1 MEPEMPLTRDFK
13 ETVLEDMKRNPGFRV
28 AMLREAADAMF
39 TNELYLTKDVL
50 RDYVNATMGFD
61 GLSKELN
68 IPAKSLMRM
77 LGPGGNPQANNLL
90 AIIAALQKHAGV
102 EFHVTSTPVK
112 KKRAAARKRRARTA
126 DMRYHEPSHE
136 SPRAFAEA
144 GTKFKR

>member
-1 MEPEMPLTRDFK
+1 MPLTRDFK
-13 ETVLEDMKRNPGFRV
+13 ETVLEDMRRNPDFRE
-28 AMLREAADAMF
+28 AMLREAADALF

-90 AIIAALQKHAGV
+90 SIIAALQKHAGV
-102 EFHVTSTPVK
+102 EFHVTSTPVR
-112 KKRAAARKRRARTA
+112 KKRAASTRKRKSRAA
-126 DMRYHEPSHE
+126 DIRYPETSHE

-144 GTKFKR
+144 GTKFKRQR

>member
-1 MEPEMPLTRDFK
+1 MPLTRDFK

-50 RDYVNATMGFD
+50 RDYVNATIGFD
-61 GLSKELN
+61 ALSKELN
-68 IPAKSLMRM
+68 IPSKSLMRM

-90 AIIAALQKHAGV
+90 SIIAALQKHAGV

-112 KKRAAARKRRARTA
+112 KKRTTNKRNPRAA
-126 DMRYHEPSHE
+126 DIRYPEASRE
-136 SPRAFAEA
+136 RPRAFAEA
-144 GTKFKR
+144 GAKFKR

>member
-1 MEPEMPLTRDFK
+1 MPLTRDFK
-13 ETVLEDMKRNPGFRV
+13 ETVLEDMRRNPDFRV
-28 AMLREAADAMF
+28 SMLREAVDALF

-50 RDYVNATMGFD
+50 RDYINATMGFD
-61 GLSKELN
+61 ALSKQVS
-68 IPAKSLMRM
+68 IPVKSLMRM

-112 KKRAAARKRRARTA
+112 KKKSSTTRKRKSRAAEI
-126 DMRYHEPSHE
+126 RYSEASYE

>member
-1 MEPEMPLTRDFK
+1 MPLTRDFK
-13 ETVLEDMKRNPGFRV
+13 ETVLEDMRRNPDFRE

-112 KKRAAARKRRARTA
+112 KKRATSTRKSRTA
-126 DMRYHEPSHE
+126 ETSYREASHG
-136 SPRAFAEA
+136 SHRAFAEDGA
-144 GTKFKR
+144 KFKRRGAP